1 MDKLAAQLKA
11 DAAEIDVAV
20 SDELDRR
27 IRASLISASQP
38 AEQRLSA
45 RRRPA
50 LFWLASSLTGI
61 AAAAAI
67 ITVLNVRTDADRVPQ
82 ATPGTTPVAMT
93 AAPIVELK
101 TESAMLTA
109 PLQQELEHLQSDIRK
124 AEQKVREDIGL

>member
-11 DAAEIDVAV
+11 DAAAIEVEV

-27 IRASLISASQP
+27 IRATLHGASQP
-38 AEQRLSA
+38 AEQRA
-45 RRRPA
+45 AVRRRPV
-50 LFWLASSLTGI
+50 LFWFASSLTGI
-61 AAAAAI
+61 AAAAAV
-67 ITVLNVRTDADRVPQ
+67 ITILNVRSGEDTVPQ

-109 PLQQELEHLQSDIRK
+109 PLQQELEDLQSDIRK
-124 AEQKVREDIGL
+124 AEKKVREDIGL